1 MAQQLIK
8 ENLAYFE
15 GNEINETLVD
25 PYMIVSSIYMQTN
38 ELPKALEY
46 LAKAE
51 NVVKNLNGEM
61 NEKFLEIYSLQIQIN
76 MMTEEY

>member
-1 MAQQLIK
+1 LAQQLIK